1 MKALENTV
9 RIKKRVLENLERV
22 SESDIQE
29 ISDFVE
35 FITIRRSKKPAKKT
49 KCLPQGDPILKL
61 MGIASVQ
68 PFSEQIDQ
76 ELYG

>member
-1 MKALENTV
+1 MKTVENTV
-9 RIKKRVLENLERV
+9 RLKKRVIESLEKV
-22 SESDIQE
+22 SENDIQE

-35 FITIRRSKKPAKKT
+35 FITRRRYKGLAKKNRI
-49 KCLPQGDPILKL
+49 LPKRDPILKL
-61 MGIASVQ
+61 MGIASVE

>member
-1 MKALENTV
+1 MKTVENTV
-9 RIKKRVLENLERV
+9 RLKKRVMENLEKV
-22 SESDIQE
+22 SENDIQE

-35 FITIRRSKKPAKKT
+35 FITRRRYKGLSKRT
-49 KCLPQGDPILKL
+49 RILPKRDPILKL
-61 MGIASVQ
+61 MGIASVE

>member
-1 MKALENTV
+1 MKGLENTI
-9 RIKKRVLENLERV
+9 RLKKRVIENLERI

-35 FITIRRSKKPAKKT
+35 FITIRRYKETAPKIK
-49 KCLPQGDPILKL
+49 LLLRRDPILKL
-61 MGIASVQ
+61 MGIASVE
-68 PFSEQIDQ
+68 PFSERIDQ